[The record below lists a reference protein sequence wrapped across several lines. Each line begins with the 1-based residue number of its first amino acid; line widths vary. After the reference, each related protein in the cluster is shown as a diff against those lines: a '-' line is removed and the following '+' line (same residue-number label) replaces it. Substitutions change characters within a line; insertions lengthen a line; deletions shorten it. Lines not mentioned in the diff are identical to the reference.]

1 MHLANILF
9 MFLSITAL
17 HQHDAKPEKG
27 VENSSPC
34 LFDFEGGEVS
44 DCVRQTSAGR
54 LYISP
59 TILSELNFDSH
70 GLATLRSQIE
80 NWMYVNR
87 HGDVVVSGVPT
98 FDNGADTFHDGLVRF
113 VRNGKYGFADHKG
126 KIVIAAVYDGAMNFD
141 GGRARVC
148 DGCTLKC
155 SEPGC
160 EHSSFVGGRWLQ
172 ISTKG
177 VVLVSLPENK

>member
-1 MHLANILF
+1 MHLANLLF
-9 MFLSITAL
+9 AFLSIMAL
-17 HQHDAKPEKG
+17 HQHDAKHERA
-27 VENSSPC
+27 VENGSPC
-34 LFDFEGGEVS
+34 VFDFERGEVS
-44 DCVRQTSAGR
+44 DCVRQTSAGH

-59 TILSELNFDSH
+59 TILSQLNFDSH
-70 GLATLRSQIE
+70 GLATVRSQVA

-87 HGDVVVSGVPT
+87 RGDVVISGVPT

-113 VRNGKYGFADHKG
+113 VRDGKYGFADHKG
-126 KIVIAAVYDGAMNFD
+126 KIVVAAVYDGAMNFD
-141 GGRARVC
+141 GGRAKVC

-160 EHSSFVGGRWLQ
+160 EHSSFVGGKWLE

-177 VVLVSLPENK
+177 IVLVLPPENK

>member
-9 MFLSITAL
+9 AFLSITAPR
-17 HQHDAKPEKG
+17 QHDAKPERA
-27 VENSSPC
+27 VENGSPC
-34 LFDFEGGEVS
+34 VFDFERGEVS
-44 DCVRQTSAGR
+44 DCVRQTSAGH

-59 TILSELNFDSH
+59 TILSQLTFDSH
-70 GLATLRSQIE
+70 GLATVHSQVE

-87 HGDVVVSGVPT
+87 RGDVVISGVPT

-113 VRNGKYGFADHKG
+113 VRDGKYGFANYKG
-126 KIVIAAVYDGAMNFD
+126 KIVVAAVYEGAMNFD
-141 GGRARVC
+141 GGRAKVC

-160 EHSSFVGGRWLQ
+160 EHLSFVGGKWLE

-177 VVLVSLPENK
+177 VVLASPPGN